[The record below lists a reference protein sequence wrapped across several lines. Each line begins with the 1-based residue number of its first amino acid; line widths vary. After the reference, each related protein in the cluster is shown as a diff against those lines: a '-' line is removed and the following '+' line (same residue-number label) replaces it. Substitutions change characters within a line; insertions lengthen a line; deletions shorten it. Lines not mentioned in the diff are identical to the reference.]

1 MILELIAEAVAR
13 GARQAGACEVL
24 GLDRRTVQRWKSGPI
39 DDQRR
44 GPKRSPANKFSDAER
59 RRVLDTMNLP
69 EHRDLP
75 PSQIVPRLADQGTYL
90 ASESS
95 MYRILREADQVKE
108 RGRAKPRQHRRPDPH
123 VATAPN
129 QLYSWDITYLK
140 APVRGMFFYL
150 YLMLDV
156 WSRKIV
162 GWEVHEEECSE
173 RASQLLT
180 RVCLVEGLNP
190 LDLLVL
196 HSDNGSPMKGATMLA
211 TMERLGVVASF
222 SRPRV
227 SDDNPFSESCFRTM
241 KYRPE
246 YPERPFASLEDARA
260 WVARFVEWYNNEH
273 RHSGIRF
280 VTPAQRHNGLD
291 GELLARRQ
299 GVYEQARRRH
309 PERWSGSCRNWSPIQ
324 IVELN
329 RPRVHRGKTEEEA
342 AA

>member
-1 MILELIAEAVAR
+1 MTLALVDAAVVR
-13 GARQAGACEVL
+13 GARQAKACEVL
-24 GLDRRTVQRWKSGPI
+24 GLDRRTVQRWKRGPVE
-39 DDQRR
+39 DQRR
-44 GPKRSPANKFSDAER
+44 GPRRSPANKLTDAER

-69 EHRDLP
+69 QHRDLP

-95 MYRILREADQVKE
+95 MYRILHENDQAKE
-108 RGRAKPRQHRRPDPH
+108 RGRAKPRTLRRPEPH

-129 QLYSWDITYLK
+129 QVWSWDITYLK

-162 GWEVHEEECSE
+162 GWQVHEEECSE
-173 RASQLLT
+173 RAGQLLEHT
-180 RVCLVEGLNP
+180 CAVEAVSVEQ
-190 LDLLVL
+190 LLVL
-196 HSDNGSPMKGATMLA
+196 HADNGGPMKGSTMLA
-211 TMERLGVVASF
+211 TMERLGIVGSF

-246 YPERPFASLEDARA
+246 YPERPFACVEDARA
-260 WVARFVEWYNNEH
+260 WVSKFVTWYNHEH
-273 RHSGIRF
+273 RHSAIRF
-280 VTPAQRHNGLD
+280 VTPAQRHHGED
-291 GELLARRQ
+291 SELLSRRHK
-299 GVYEQARRRH
+299 VYEQARRRH
-309 PERWSGSCRNWSPIQ
+309 PERWTGACRNWAPVSEVTLNPGRVS
-324 IVELN
+324 VE
-329 RPRVHRGKTEEEA
+329 KEDMA